1 MVYGY
6 KGYESNLFYLIKMTY
21 SVKYVLKKLTYSI
34 KNILKILTNSINN
47 ILKILTYSKTM
58 QKKKNHFLLNLRY
71 IFNIIG
77 SILLINGLLTISYS
91 PTNSVYVPPIFLLYS
106 CIPL

>member
-1 MVYGY
+1 
-6 KGYESNLFYLIKMTY
+6 MTY
-21 SVKYVLKKLTYSI
+21 SVKYALKKLTYSI
-34 KNILKILTNSINN
+34 NN
-47 ILKILTYSKTM
+47 VSKRLTYSKNI
-58 QKKKNHFLLNLRY
+58 QKKKTYLLLNLRY

>member
-1 MVYGY
+1 
-6 KGYESNLFYLIKMTY
+6 MTY
-21 SVKYVLKKLTYSI
+21 SVKYALKKLTYSI
-34 KNILKILTNSINN
+34 NN
-47 ILKILTYSKTM
+47 VSKRLTYSKNI
-58 QKKKNHFLLNLRY
+58 QKKKTYLLNLRY
-71 IFNIIG
+71 IFNIIC